1 MYRGSHT
8 LTHGAFK
15 AALPRQGGMMH
26 IGSEPSI
33 MFKRSICREIKHVL
47 LILFDSNSGGGTF
60 RLKNYVTNDS
70 GFTHNNL
77 RMPLRHLWDDYFGV
91 YLLIN

>member
-15 AALPRQGGMMH
+15 AALPRQGGMIH

-33 MFKRSICREIKHVL
+33 MFKRSIFSDIKDVQ
-47 LILFDSNSGGGTF
+47 LILFDSKT
-60 RLKNYVTNDS
+60 V
-70 GFTHNNL
+70 
-77 RMPLRHLWDDYFGV
+77 MVEPLC
-91 YLLIN
+91 

>member
-15 AALPRQGGMMH
+15 AALPRQGGMIH

-33 MFKRSICREIKHVL
+33 MFKRSICSDIKHVQ
-47 LILFDSNSGGGTF
+47 LILFDGGTF
-60 RLKNYVTNDS
+60 MLKNYVT
-70 GFTHNNL
+70 
-77 RMPLRHLWDDYFGV
+77 DDFG
-91 YLLIN
+91 ITCG